1 MTTYVLPKLME
12 NEVNALVS
20 AGLYPNESEVL
31 KDALRTLLNVKSN
44 LKIESAIRMY
54 LDEKVSL
61 SKAADIAGMSTIEF
75 KDVLAGKGIIRATEG
90 KSAKEMDKKIK
101 KIFK

>member
-1 MTTYVLPKLME
+1 
-12 NEVNALVS
+12 
-20 AGLYPNESEVL
+20 
-31 KDALRTLLNVKSN
+31 
-44 LKIESAIRMY
+44 MY